1 MKKIE
6 ILKCEIEKLFNW
18 HTSFEHSCIKVM
30 IRYIGDA
37 NEFYAKTNN

>member
-1 MKKIE
+1 
-6 ILKCEIEKLFNW
+6 
-18 HTSFEHSCIKVM
+18 M